1 MVQTYDL
8 MSKMQIERCSEE
20 EYSLRY
26 DKYNL
31 NMYSNNQCYLLG
43 SSSDKDMHHKR
54 IRMIGTQKYLR
65 ESCYHRI
72 ECIAATFLAAFML
85 RRPLNSAALAI
96 TTHKKPEG
104 VFNGICTQVRAQM
117 INKCRIKM
125 AQTELYNVRDPP

>member
-1 MVQTYDL
+1 MVSTQDL
-8 MSKMQIERCSEE
+8 MSKMQMGRWSKE
-20 EYSLRY
+20 EYLLGY
-26 DKYNL
+26 DKYNS
-31 NMYSNNQCYLLG
+31 NMYSNNQCDLLG
-43 SSSDKDMHHKR
+43 SSSDKDMHHKC

-125 AQTELYNVRDPP
+125 AQMELYNVRDSP